1 MSKVS
6 DADIRARTSDI
17 HVHFVRLGLTHIHGT
32 WQQLQDEGFVPR
44 TESMPPGNY
53 LQLRLNDCAT
63 LSAQRKWVPGTRG
76 KGKVG
81 VKLRDSDWWCITI
94 DHDHFSLEEDEL
106 YRHRE
111 KVRREIRALSPEGK
125 KERHRTVSM
134 AARAYSDS
142 AFQQFKRRLLLQ
154 AKGAVQH
161 G

>member
-1 MSKVS
+1 M
-6 DADIRARTSDI
+6 AAAAGR
-17 HVHFVRLGLTHIHGT
+17 RLCSAHRINATGKLPAVEI
-32 WQQLQDEGFVPR
+32 ER
-44 TESMPPGNY
+44 
-53 LQLRLNDCAT
+53 LRDSVGAT
-63 LSAQRKWVPGTRG
+63 QVGAGTRG